1 MKTLPGRGALIALTL
16 VLSMF
21 AGATG
26 SLLGVCGPFTDFTDA
41 QFCPFVLQIF
51 YLGVTTGTTPTTFD
65 PAANTSRLQ
74 MAAFLSRT
82 VDRVLKR
89 GSSKAAVGK
98 FWTPQNE
105 TVLALTNLAN
115 GAQWAKSDGADVW
128 ATSFNSATI
137 ARVRASDGKLLDT
150 WTGATSVSQPLVA
163 MGKVLA
169 PAFINTTG
177 SLYMI
182 DPSLPAGAVTTV
194 ASNLGDRPIGITF
207 DGSRIWTANFGNNA
221 SGGGVSIV
229 TPGATIPWA
238 STNITA
244 GFAGLSGAVFD
255 GSNVWVTDTGAEKL
269 LKLDSTGAILTTVT
283 VPTDPRMPVFDGTNI
298 WVPTSSSAVAVVR
311 ASNGAL
317 LATLTGNGLGNSFQA
332 AFDGE
337 RVLITDLSEN
347 QVSLFKAVDL
357 SPLGFFPTGS
367 GTAPK
372 GVCSDG
378 LNFWIVFSNTNRL
391 ARF

>member
-1 MKTLPGRGALIALTL
+1 MKSLRGRGALIALAV

-21 AGATG
+21 AGAAG

-51 YLGVTTGTTPTTFD
+51 YLGVTTGTTPTTYD
-65 PAANTSRLQ
+65 PAASTTRLQ
-74 MAAFLSRT
+74 MAAFLART

-89 GSSKAAVGK
+89 GSTRAAVGK

-105 TVLALTNLAN
+105 TVLPLTNLAN

-128 ATSFNSATI
+128 ATSFNNATI
-137 ARVRASDGKLLDT
+137 TRVRASDGKLLDT
-150 WTGATSVSQPLVA
+150 WTGATSVEQPLVA
-163 MGKVLA
+163 MGKVFA

-182 DPSLPAGAVTTV
+182 DPTQAGGAVTTV
-194 ASNLGDRPIGITF
+194 ASNLGDRPNGITF
-207 DGSRIWTANFGNNA
+207 DGARIWTANLGNIS

-229 TPGATIPWA
+229 TPGATIPWS

-244 GFAGLSGAVFD
+244 GFSGAYGAVYD
-255 GSNVWVTDTGAEKL
+255 GNNVWVTDVGADKL
-269 LKLDSTGAILTTVT
+269 FKLDSTGAILMTVT
-283 VPTDPRMPVFDGTNI
+283 VPADPRMPAFDGTNI
-298 WVPTSSSAVAVVR
+298 WVPTSSSAMAVVR

-317 LATLTGNGLGNSFQA
+317 LATLIGNGLGNSFQA

-337 RVLITDLSEN
+337 RILVTDLSEN
-347 QVSLFKAVDL
+347 QVSVFKAVDL
-357 SPLGFFPTGS
+357 SPIGFVPTGA